1 MAVAK
6 VKPVVKRAAKKP
18 VELPVLEFEADL
30 HKTTPGAFQLREDVA
45 LEGEEQVS
53 GGIYV
58 RKAHLGGI
66 TPKRIRVT
74 IEVLEVED

>member
-1 MAVAK
+1 MAAVK

-30 HKTTPGAFQLREDVA
+30 HKTTPGAFNMKEDIPDGT
-45 LEGEEQVS
+45 EPIS

-58 RKAHLGGI
+58 RKAHLDGV

-74 IEVLEVED
+74 VEVLEVED

>member
-1 MAVAK
+1 MA
-6 VKPVVKRAAKKP
+6 PVVKPKKTAVKKKP

-30 HKTTPGAFQLREDVA
+30 HKTTPGAFQLREDA
-45 LEGEEQVS
+45 APEGEEQVS